1 MTRMNRAF
9 ALVLLSILLFA
20 QSANSMDRRGRLG
33 IGMSNQLKND
43 LPAISFKLQKSNAFA
58 FGGLVG
64 VSTRDPG
71 GGHGF
76 GLKVYRNLFDEPQL
90 TFYTSLLA
98 AIIKERQV
106 SGDDEGF
113 QFDLT
118 VGSEFSFAGL
128 QSLGFS
134 FETGISLNKIN
145 GEFGIE
151 TVGYH
156 FVTAGILFYL

>member
-1 MTRMNRAF
+1 MKRAF
-9 ALVLLSILLFA
+9 TLVVLSILLFA
-20 QSANSMDRRGRLG
+20 QSAYSMDRRGRLG
-33 IGMSNQLKND
+33 VGMSNQLKND
-43 LPAISFKLQKSNAFA
+43 LPAIAFKLQKSNAFS
-58 FGGLVG
+58 FGGLFG
-64 VSTRDPG
+64 HSTRDPG

-98 AIIKERQV
+98 ALIKQQV
-106 SGDDEGF
+106 ATGDNEGF

-134 FETGISLNKIN
+134 FETGVSLNKLD

>member
-1 MTRMNRAF
+1 MNKAF
-9 ALVLLSILLFA
+9 TLVLLGILLFA
-20 QSANSMDRRGRLG
+20 QPSYSMDRRGRLG
-33 IGMSNQLKND
+33 VGMSNQLKND
-43 LPAISFKLQKSNAFA
+43 LPAISFKLQKSSAFA
-58 FGGLVG
+58 FGGVFG
-64 VSTRDPG
+64 ISTRGPG

-98 AIIKERQV
+98 AIIKNKLV
-106 SGDDEGF
+106 TGDDDGF

-145 GEFGIE
+145 EDFGVE

-156 FVTAGILFYL
+156 FIVAGIHFYL

>member
-1 MTRMNRAF
+1 MKRAF
-9 ALVLLSILLFA
+9 SIVVLSILLFA
-20 QSANSMDRRGRLG
+20 QSAYSMDRRGRLG

-43 LPAISFKLQKSNAFA
+43 IAAINFKLQKSNAFA
-58 FGGLVG
+58 FGGLAG

-76 GLKVYRNLFDEPQL
+76 ALKVYRNMFDEPQL
-90 TFYTSLLA
+90 TFYGSLLA
-98 AIIKERQV
+98 GIIKQKRTT
-106 SGDDEGF
+106 GDDEGF

-134 FETGISLNKIN
+134 FETGISLNKID

-156 FVTAGILFYL
+156 FITAGILFYL

>member
-1 MTRMNRAF
+1 MSKVF
-9 ALVLLSILLFA
+9 PIIFISFLLFA
-20 QSANSMDRRGRLG
+20 QSAWATDRRGRLG
-33 IGMSNQLKND
+33 VGMSNQLKND
-43 LPAISFKLQKSNAFA
+43 LPAIAFKIQKSSSFA
-58 FGGLVG
+58 FGGLAG
-64 VSTRDPG
+64 VSTRDIG

-76 GLKVYRNLFDEPQL
+76 GLKIYRNLFDEPQL

-98 AIIKERQV
+98 ALIKQKILT
-106 SGDDEGF
+106 GDNQGF

-134 FETGISLNKIN
+134 FETGVSFNKIN
-145 GEFGIE
+145 SEFGIE

-156 FVTAGILFYL
+156 FITAGILFYL